1 MLPDTARILLGTS
14 PPRRMVRAV
23 MGWDTPLLTT
33 TPKLGSSLPSFALST
48 PALARLVSE
57 APHLHQAFPN
67 KELASGFLL
76 SSLPPNPRRK
86 KGMSGMGE
94 EGNRNGTSAEF
105 SVLTSRQEAV

>member
-1 MLPDTARILLGTS
+1 MRPDTARILLGTS
-14 PPRRMVRAV
+14 PPTFHGAVGAV
-23 MGWDTPLLTT
+23 MGWDTPRLTT
-33 TPKLGSSLPSFALST
+33 TPKLGSSLASFALST

-67 KELASGFLL
+67 KELL
-76 SSLPPNPRRK
+76 SSLPPNPGRK
-86 KGMSGMGE
+86 KGMRGVGE